1 MKNTRLL
8 ILATTLFLDLLGFG
22 LIIPLIP
29 VYILHYGGKPWV
41 GGALLASFS
50 TMQFIFSPIWGR
62 LSDRIGRRPL
72 ILMSLIGS
80 AISFM
85 AFGFAPNLL
94 ILFISRVAAGI
105 LSAASLPVAQAYIA
119 DVTPPEKRAS
129 GMAVIGAAFGLGFV
143 CGPALGGFLGQY
155 RVFGLPAITTP
166 ALFAACICAL
176 NFVWAFFALP
186 ESHTERHET
195 QHNEVGLLDVF
206 PAISRALKNPQ
217 ISAQLWVFTFA
228 TFAFTAVE
236 ASFSWLVLL
245 RFHGVLLHNAQTAWI
260 ASHGGQILPPNM
272 TQEMLEKAQTRATS
286 IIFGIVGV
294 TSLFVQVAVIR
305 GLARKVG
312 ENKLVMFGSG
322 ILALTLLGIAFAPS
336 IPFLWLT
343 AVGLAIGSGVMNSS
357 LSALITQAAGPE
369 ERGSISG
376 TQQGLGSLARM
387 IAPPINNYMV
397 GIETKIPFLS
407 SFALMMVAFG
417 LSTRLKPLAR
427 QEPKGPGPNE
437 YPVRPVATE
446 RNGHA
451 GKSTESSN
459 EESRLH

>member
-8 ILATTLFLDLLGFG
+8 ILASTLFLDLLGFG

-29 VYILHYGGKPWV
+29 VYILHYGGKPWI

-62 LSDRIGRRPL
+62 LSDKIGRRPL
-72 ILMSLIGS
+72 ILLSLLGS
-80 AISFM
+80 AISFI

-94 ILFISRVAAGI
+94 VLFIARVAAGI
-105 LSAASLPVAQAYIA
+105 LSAASLPVVQAYIA

-129 GMAVIGAAFGLGFV
+129 GMAVVGAAFGLGFV
-143 CGPALGGFLGQY
+143 CGPALGGILGSVS
-155 RVFGLPAITTP
+155 VFGLRAIQTP
-166 ALFAACICAL
+166 ALFAACLCAV

-186 ESHTERHET
+186 ESHTDRRASSA
-195 QHNEVGLLDVF
+195 NVISVLDVF
-206 PAISRALKNPQ
+206 PAIQRALKNPQ

-245 RFHGVLLHNAQTAWI
+245 RFHDVLLHNAQTAWA
-260 ASHGGQILPPNM
+260 ASHAGAALPAAM
-272 TQEMLEKAQTRATS
+272 TREMLEKAQTRATS
-286 IIFGIVGV
+286 VIFVIVGLTAIV
-294 TSLFVQVAVIR
+294 AQVSLIR
-305 GLARKVG
+305 ITRKVG
-312 ENKLVMFGSG
+312 EKQLATVGAG
-322 ILALTLLGIAFAPS
+322 ILALTLLTIAFAPA
-336 IPFLWLT
+336 LWVLWIT
-343 AVGLAIGSGVMNSS
+343 AVGLALGNSMLNTS
-357 LSALITQAAGPE
+357 LSSLITQAAGPS

-397 GIETKIPFLS
+397 GMNTAIPFLS
-407 SFALMMVAFG
+407 SFVMMSVAFG
-417 LSTRLKPLAR
+417 LSLRLKQPTQASP
-427 QEPKGPGPNE
+427 ENPNE
-437 YPVRPVATE
+437 YPAPPAAPE

-451 GKSTESSN
+451 GKAAETSS
-459 EESRLH
+459 EELPLH